1 MKIRI
6 GAVLAAVALASGV
19 VVYDRTAKPLDFP
32 TPVQGHTTS
41 VTTTPTSHPPR

>member
-1 MKIRI
+1 MRIRI

-32 TPVQGHTTS
+32 TPVQGPTVS
-41 VTTTPTSHPPR
+41 VTTTLAAHPSR

>member
-19 VVYDRTAKPLDFP
+19 VVYDHRAKPLDFP

-41 VTTTPTSHPPR
+41 VTTTLPPRPSR